1 MISLCEKTYAGLKM
15 QMVKLTDIKPHP
27 LNAELYPN
35 DNLDDLLKDMTEHFN
50 ENGYPNIEP
59 VKFCRNTGILFSGNS
74 RYLAA
79 LMIDGCNWISAVYA
93 HEEYNERNSDHVQL
107 QILSKYNPTKTM
119 RDTQKPTICVPA
131 FLKMTE
137 AFEAEF
143 GPSGKDNEG
152 LTLSKFKN
160 KLWANFGVLPADG
173 RKYILIYEYSQDLL
187 KRVDDRADSMT
198 LNRAH
203 TLAKGGKPENPI
215 DDDRFNFYKW
225 FDENP
230 TFLDTALKNSI
241 GSVKLF
247 DPIMHDEIN
256 GHEINFISTAVSNAY
271 NSYFCKTFNDFG
283 LTARTS
289 KFNTGHPDIQF
300 EDLSKESYDMTKIEI
315 KTASFGA
322 SAKDTYFY
330 GGPGVKKDNPHEIL
344 FVVWSDECKEF
355 WVCIC
360 TVSPDIWRP
369 SGGKYVV
376 SVSDLFMNKQNNNLR
391 MIAGSAFIT
400 HKKKVELKWSTV
412 NDD

>member
-1 MISLCEKTYAGLKM
+1 MISLYEKTFNGVEM

-35 DNLDDLLKDMTEHFN
+35 DNLDNLKENMTEHYIQ
-50 ENGYPNIEP
+50 NGYANIEP
-59 VKFCRNTGILFSGNS
+59 IKICRKSGVVWGGNS
-74 RYLAA
+74 RKIAA
-79 LMIDGCNWISAVYA
+79 GEIPGCDEVQANYA
-93 HEEYNERNSDHVQL
+93 TEEYNEKSSEIEQYK
-107 QILSKYNPTKTM
+107 ILSKYNPTKTM
-119 RDTQKPTICVPA
+119 RDTTKPTICVPA
-131 FLKMTE
+131 FKKMTD
-137 AFEAEF
+137 AFIAEF
-143 GPSGKDNEG
+143 GESGKDNEG
-152 LTLSKFKN
+152 LSLNKFKIN
-160 KLWANFGVLPADG
+160 LWDKFGVLPPDG
-173 RKYILIYEYSQDLL
+173 KKYILIYEYSQDLL

-198 LNRAH
+198 LNKAH

-256 GHEINFISTAVSNAY
+256 GHEINFISTAISNAY
-271 NSYFCKTFNDFG
+271 NSYVCKTFNDFG

-300 EDLSKESYDMTKIEI
+300 QYLSKESYDMTKIEI
-315 KTASFGA
+315 KTASFGT

-369 SGGKYVV
+369 HGGKYIV
-376 SVSDLFMNKQNNNLR
+376 SVSDLLMNRQNNNLR
-391 MIAGSAFIT
+391 MIAGRDFIT
-400 HKKKVELKWSTV
+400 NKKKFELEWYTV